1 MEPPIAVRPRC
12 SNSDVPARIRTVP
25 IGHTEKRGVRTMT
38 FLLIAVVVALVLA
51 VLVAREVRH
60 DHPRTAP
67 ASFHSDTGAPEEQL
81 EHV

>member
-1 MEPPIAVRPRC
+1 
-12 SNSDVPARIRTVP
+12 
-25 IGHTEKRGVRTMT
+25 MT

-51 VLVAREVRH
+51 VLVTREVRH

>member
-1 MEPPIAVRPRC
+1 MDRYLTGG
-12 SNSDVPARIRTVP
+12 SGFTGDLK
-25 IGHTEKRGVRTMT
+25 TEVRTMT
-38 FLLIAVVVALVLA
+38 FLLIAVVVAPVLA
-51 VLVAREVRH
+51 VLVTREVRH